1 MPDAANSPG
10 LDRLREWMSAR
21 GRTPHPFQ
29 EETWRAFLAGES
41 GLLNVPT
48 GAGKTYASY
57 LGPLAAL
64 IDEHAAGGYAPGLRI
79 VYLTPLRAVSRDIE
93 RALREPVA
101 DLGLP
106 FRVESRTGDTTPT
119 LRSRQKSRL
128 PEVLITT
135 PESLTVLLTDAD
147 PARRFAQIRCVIAD
161 EWHELM
167 GSKRGTQ
174 AELAVARLRV
184 FSPELRTW
192 ALSATIG
199 NLAQAAHAAAGTSGA
214 PRLITAAI
222 DRPVEIEAILPARPG
237 QLAWAGHMGLR
248 MLEPVTE
255 WLNPEIPT
263 LVFCNTR
270 AQAELW
276 FNAIRE
282 ARPEW
287 AERMALHHG
296 SVGREEREAIEAGL
310 KSGDARLVV
319 CTSSLDLGVD
329 FAPVERVMQIGSPK
343 GIARLLQR
351 AGRSGHR
358 PGAACRI
365 ACVPTHAL
373 QLVEIAAV
381 RRAVE
386 RGDIEDRDPH
396 AKPLDVLAQH
406 MVTCAIGGG
415 FVPSDLFEEVRG
427 AYAYRDLTREEF
439 DWALDLVTT
448 GGRTLAAY
456 DRYRKVIQRAGRSVI
471 ADDRTARLHR
481 LNVGTITAEA
491 TVTVRYVNGRTL
503 GQIEEYFVAR
513 LRPGQKFLFSGK
525 LLRFVAMR
533 DMAALVRPAT
543 GATSHTPHWA
553 GIKLPISE
561 SLGSAVRRTLAQAR
575 DGDRSLPELR
585 AVAPVIEI
593 QQRLSAVPDAGQT
606 LIEITDSR
614 EGRHLFIY
622 PFAGKLVHAGL
633 AAIMALRLGRVR
645 PATFTTAVND
655 YGFEVLCDQPF
666 PFHDHINDAL
676 FGTDRL
682 IEDTLEAVDVG
693 QLTRRQFRE
702 IARIAGLVFQSY
714 PGSPRTPRQ
723 LQASAELI
731 YDVFDQ
737 FDPGNLL
744 MAQARAEVLARHFQQ
759 TRLAATLDRIR
770 TNHRLVMRTER
781 PTPLGFPLIV
791 ERVSAE
797 VSSETIAERVEAMR
811 RQWLGEDA
819 ASSI

>member
-1 MPDAANSPG
+1 MPSTPTSLG
-10 LDRLREWMSAR
+10 LDRLRAWMLAR

-29 EETWRAFLAGES
+29 EDTWRAFLAGES

-64 IDEHAAGGYAPGLRI
+64 IDEHDAGSFAPGLRI

-106 FRVESRTGDTTPT
+106 FRVESRTGDTTQA

-135 PESLTVLLTDAD
+135 PESLTVLLTDPD
-147 PARRFAQIRCVIAD
+147 PARRFAQIRCIIAD

-174 AELAVARLRV
+174 AELAVARLRT
-184 FSPELRTW
+184 FSPGLRTW

-199 NLAQAAHAAAGTSGA
+199 NLAQAAQAAVGTGRE
-214 PRLITAAI
+214 PRLITADI
-222 DRPVEIEAILPARPG
+222 DRPIEIEAILPTRSG

-248 MLEPVTE
+248 MLGPVTD
-255 WLNPEIPT
+255 WLDPSIPT

-276 FNAIRE
+276 FNAIRD
-282 ARPEW
+282 ARPDW
-287 AERMALHHG
+287 SGRMALHHG
-296 SVGREEREAIEAGL
+296 SVGREERETIEAGL
-310 KSGDARLVV
+310 KSGDASIVV

-358 PGAACRI
+358 PGAVCRI

-381 RRAVE
+381 RRAVQ
-386 RGDIEDRDPH
+386 RGDIEDRELH
-396 AKPLDVLAQH
+396 AKPLDVLTQH
-406 MVTCAIGGG
+406 LVTCAIGGG
-415 FVPSDLFEEVRG
+415 FTPCELFNEVRG
-427 AYAYRDLTREEF
+427 AYAYRNLTREEF
-439 DWALDLVTT
+439 DWAMDLVTT
-448 GGRTLAAY
+448 GGQTLAAY
-456 DRYRKVIQRAGRSVI
+456 DRYRKVTEREGKAVI

-481 LNVGTITAEA
+481 LNIGTITAEA
-491 TVTVRYVNGRTL
+491 TVAVRYVNGRTL

-561 SLGSAVRRTLAQAR
+561 SLGAAVRQTLQQAR
-575 DGDRSLPELR
+575 DGDRSLPELC
-585 AVAPVIEI
+585 AVAPVIDT
-593 QQRLSAVPDAGQT
+593 QQRLSAIPDAGQT
-606 LIEITDSR
+606 LIEVTDTH
-614 EGRHLFIY
+614 EGTHLFIY

-633 AAIMALRLGRVR
+633 AAIIALRLGRIR

-666 PFHDHINDAL
+666 PFLDHTDDAL
-676 FGTDRL
+676 FATDRL
-682 IEDTLEAVDVG
+682 IEDTLDAVDVG
-693 QLTRRQFRE
+693 QLSRRQFRE

-737 FDPGNLL
+737 FDPGNPL
-744 MAQARAEVLARHFQQ
+744 MAQARAEVMGRHFQQ
-759 TRLAATLDRIR
+759 SRLSDTLDRIR
-770 TNHRLVMRTER
+770 TNHRIVMRTER

-797 VSSETIAERVEAMR
+797 VSSQTIAERVEAMR